1 MSVAKTIGV
10 AAAALLALAAPAFA
24 NTLMIGGG
32 IATVTCTPS
41 CAGIIGGSVTSAPSQ
56 GITGGTLGSLSA
68 TAADLYNYNPSDPA
82 TEADALNVLAG
93 TNFATG
99 IQTDAGGVD
108 TLNFSTVAQWIG
120 LKLGAG
126 TFFLQN
132 TSGPVTL
139 FITYLKSAGRAGAG
153 GGFSHYTEFGGN
165 PIPVPGAIWLMG
177 AGLAGLA
184 FTMRKKK
191 A

>member
-1 MSVAKTIGV
+1 MSAIKIIGAAVAS
-10 AAAALLALAAPAFA
+10 LMALAAPAFA
-24 NTLMIGGG
+24 NTLTIGGG

-56 GITGGTLGSLSA
+56 GVTGGSLGSLSA
-68 TAADLYNYNPSDPA
+68 TAAALYNYNPSNPA

-99 IQTDAGGVD
+99 VRTDAGGVN
-108 TLNFSTVAQWIG
+108 TLTFSTVAQWIG

-153 GGFSHYTEFGGN
+153 GGFSHYTEFGSN

-184 FTMRKKK
+184 LTKRKKK